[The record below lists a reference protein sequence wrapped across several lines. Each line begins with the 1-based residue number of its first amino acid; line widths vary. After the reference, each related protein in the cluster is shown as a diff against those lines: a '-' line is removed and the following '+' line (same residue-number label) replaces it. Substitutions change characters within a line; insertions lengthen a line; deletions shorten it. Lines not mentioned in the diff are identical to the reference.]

1 MKKTFRNCFENIY
14 FWKQDTLLVR
24 KKLLPFP
31 AVLQFLFEDLSTC
44 FYWFQFL
51 FSWSQ
56 FLKNRDNVS
65 FFSLKGTTS
74 YNKIEYSENFKD
86 DLGENIKQKQ
96 RGNSKRRNNLFQ
108 QYAPIVDLLK
118 NYVYGKMIF
127 IPRWFKIFWEPNRYR
142 KLRL

>member
-1 MKKTFRNCFENIY
+1 MQLQWMNRYGLYFASSQLICVGQFTDGASSCTSALEATLDLNIDLQNIQNTKNVSLLMWKKKLICLEKKIRNCFENIY

-24 KKLLPFP
+24 KKLLPFS

-74 YNKIEYSENFKD
+74 YNKIE
-86 DLGENIKQKQ
+86 
-96 RGNSKRRNNLFQ
+96 
-108 QYAPIVDLLK
+108 
-118 NYVYGKMIF
+118 
-127 IPRWFKIFWEPNRYR
+127 
-142 KLRL
+142 